1 MKFVTYAEN
10 KDQLRALSI
19 LVSTG
24 RIDYSELEVIVGNAF
39 ISRYSENTIAG
50 LEELITLNQKYKL
63 PLVLEWDVLQQE
75 TLFQKNIELISRLA
89 LHEFIAIRLQD
100 PGALNFIKENF
111 AWLKV
116 QLILEN
122 GNHNYVGLSR
132 WSDFLGDQLDRLVLS
147 NELSRE
153 HLRLYATELK
163 ADLEVLVFGRI
174 LLFYSPRLLLTPL
187 QKEDIEKD
195 ILEKNIEAYG
205 TSEESPHA
213 GFPLIE
219 NRHGTYM
226 FNVKDLYLLDHLDE
240 LRSLNV
246 GAVRFD
252 LRFDES
258 FGHLE
263 NCIDLFKGRIKHD
276 DVQVIKAEHPR
287 PMIKGFYNINKTDVL
302 FTKLKN
308 KRIQRQDNNYI
319 GEIVDVERDQQMA
332 LLIKS
337 RHLTLNVG
345 DELQMVTPEGK
356 TKVTGLQ
363 KFSDTS
369 GAVITSAT
377 TNEVVLLPFMSGV
390 VAKTQVYLIQ
400 KATKTLDS

>member
-10 KDQLRALSI
+10 TTQLKELAI
-19 LVSTG
+19 LVETKK
-24 RIDYSELEVIVGNAF
+24 IDANVLEVIVGTAA
-39 ISRYSENTIAG
+39 ISRYSENTVAG
-50 LEELITLNQKYKL
+50 LEEMIALNQKFKL

-75 TLFQKNIELISRLA
+75 SLFQKNAELVSRLP
-89 LHEFIAIRLQD
+89 LHEFKAIRIQD
-100 PGALNFIKENF
+100 PGALNLIKEKF
-111 AWLKV
+111 PWLKV

-122 GNHNYVGLSR
+122 GNHNYTGLSR
-132 WSDFLGDQLDRLVLS
+132 WSDFLGEQLDRLVLS

-153 HLRLYATELK
+153 HLSNYAKELK
-163 ADLEVLVFGRI
+163 TELEVLVFGRI
-174 LLFYSPRLLLTPL
+174 LLFYSPRLLLSPL
-187 QKEDIEKD
+187 KKEAVQKD
-195 ILEKNIEAYG
+195 ILDKNVEAYG

-219 NRHGTYM
+219 NRHGTFM

-240 LRSLNV
+240 LRSLNI

-252 LRFDES
+252 LRFDDS

-263 NCIDLFKGRIKHD
+263 NCIDLFEGRIKHE
-276 DVQVIKAEHPR
+276 DVLEIKTEHPR

-308 KRIQRQDNNYI
+308 KRIQRQDNNYV

-337 RHLTLNVG
+337 KHLTLKSG
-345 DELQMVTPEGK
+345 DELQLITPEGK
-356 TKVTGLQ
+356 TKTLGL
-363 KFSDTS
+363 KIFSDTS
-369 GAVITSAT
+369 GAGLSHAT

-390 VAKTQVYLIQ
+390 VAKTQVYLVNKDMQ
-400 KATKTLDS
+400 